1 MRKKAS
7 ERVQRAHLHAIDDV
21 LGAVGEAEQVRVLEE
36 LGDPLE
42 DRDGLVECD
51 RERDAVQLLHRGQG
65 RVKRQ
70 LW

>member
-42 DRDGLVECD
+42 D
-51 RERDAVQLLHRGQG
+51 
-65 RVKRQ
+65 
-70 LW
+70 